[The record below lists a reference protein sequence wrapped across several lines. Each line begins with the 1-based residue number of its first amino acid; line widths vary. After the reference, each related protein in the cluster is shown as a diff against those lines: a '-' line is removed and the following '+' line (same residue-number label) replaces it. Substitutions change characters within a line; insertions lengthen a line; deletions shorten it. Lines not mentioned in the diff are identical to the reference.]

1 MSAVLPLFRLKPSLS
16 LLFALLVFLA
26 PLPAVA
32 QAHGDEVSPEVER
45 LYAEATQAQQAN
57 DTATAIEKY
66 WAMIKLAP
74 HLAAAYNN
82 LGMLY
87 FNERDYEHAIDTLER
102 GLKLH
107 ATMPTATAMLGLSY
121 YQVGQNAK
129 AESLIKTALSSK
141 PGDDQLELSLAQA
154 QIKQSEYQQ
163 AVVTLNH
170 FVERNPKDQNA
181 WYLLGKTYLQM
192 SQDALGK
199 INQIDPNSVVAH
211 EITGEIDESMHNYDL
226 ALVEYKKAIELA
238 PSKPGTHLHIAN
250 TYWLMTNWEPAE
262 REFAAELAIDPNNC
276 NARWKLANSMLELN
290 EPADKALAELNQSI
304 ERCPSLM
311 QARVDR
317 ARALVRLERQQE
329 ALPDLKL
336 ALNEN
341 PNEPSIHFLLAS
353 VYRASGDQAQAAEE
367 TKIYARL
374 QREAREAV
382 TAQAADVGRVKK
394 DAQ

>member
-1 MSAVLPLFRLKPSLS
+1 MSAARLSLRLNLSLS
-16 LLFALLVFLA
+16 LLLVFFV
-26 PLPAVA
+26 PLSASP
-32 QAHGDEVSPEVER
+32 QAKGDEVSPAVER

-57 DTATAIEKY
+57 DTATAIAKY
-66 WAMIKLAP
+66 QAMIKLAP

-87 FNERDYEHAIDTLER
+87 FNDRDYEHAVETLDH

-107 ATMPTATAMLGLSY
+107 VSMPTATAMLGLSY
-121 YQVGQNAK
+121 YQLGQNAK
-129 AESLIKTALSSK
+129 AEPLIKKALSGK
-141 PGDDQLELSLAQA
+141 PDDDQLELALAQV

-163 AVVTLNH
+163 AAATLNH
-170 FVERNPKDQNA
+170 FLERNPKDQNG

-211 EITGEIDESMHNYDL
+211 EITGEIDESMHNYEL

-238 PSKPGTHLHIAN
+238 PNQPGIHLHVAN

-262 REFAAELAIDPNNC
+262 KEFAAELAIDPNNC
-276 NARWKLANSMLELN
+276 SARWKLANSMLELN
-290 EPADKALAELNQSI
+290 EPADKALAELNQSV
-304 ERCPSLM
+304 ERCPNLM

-336 ALNEN
+336 ALLDN
-341 PNEPSIHFLLAS
+341 PREPSIHFLLAS
-353 VYRASGDQAQAAEE
+353 VYRAAGDQAQAAEE

-382 TAQAADVGRVKK
+382 AAQAADVVRVKK